1 MGGVARPLASSLL
14 HVPTPPPPPPPPPTH
29 TPPSLGAGL
38 NATYSFEPLSNL
50 VYTRDQQITTCK
62 GIVMG
67 RLRSPQRNLE
77 VSLMKFCLQKL
88 GEPSLQPG
96 LAWPG
101 LA

>member
-1 MGGVARPLASSLL
+1 M
-14 HVPTPPPPPPPPPTH
+14 PPTALSPSATWY
-29 TPPSLGAGL
+29 TPGTSASKRCLNPHFLNHCLPAAGL
-38 NATYSFEPLSNL
+38 NATYSFQPLSNL

-88 GEPSLQPG
+88 GEQG
-96 LAWPG
+96 WVGAR
-101 LA
+101 AVA